1 MKIFQSVRSTAK
13 NVPSIEVNVDT
24 VYVRSDIE
32 RVEEMEF
39 SGWEYDEI
47 QYKKDN
53 YIELISKSTEILK
66 LDINDVADMTV
77 LNAMDKDDLAE
88 MVIYCL
94 SKIDELEVL
103 INDKSMGV

>member
-1 MKIFQSVRSTAK
+1 MKIFK
-13 NVPSIEVNVDT
+13 NVRGTMKSVPDIEVGVDM
-24 VYVRSDIE
+24 VYVRSGIK

-53 YIELISKSTEILK
+53 YIELISKTTEVLK
-66 LDINDVADMTV
+66 LDIDDVADMTV

-94 SKIDELEVL
+94 SKIDELEEL